1 MIRMSTGRFGSA
13 AFLLL
18 TLMLLKVSYVQCSSE
33 YTYYG
38 YVPSRIWRANPVL
51 GWMSGVPVGEEWAID
66 PLTVADFALLTAVAY
81 QDDTEVKVYTL
92 PDGELVKATALDK
105 MSKLFVKLNNGTFF
119 KVKADKPLS
128 ITLISGKMGG
138 RELDPSLDFSHI
150 PNSFYTSV
158 DGGFVGKE
166 FIFIASQEIRNLS
179 YRVVALEE
187 SEVKVEDENG
197 KAVQTFK
204 LGANEFK
211 ALGLRAFKA
220 YRVTSTGYTMV
231 HTTTTSPAPLL
242 GFIPSVEGGYV
253 GRHFFSACLE
263 SWWPS
268 RERSTN
274 SFRISALQE
283 TKVTIYDPELKRKL
297 EELTVPGGKSVKVN
311 PEAEEIFIEADR
323 VVTVMYVNNDGTYG
337 YGAGLTFMGLGAG
350 EKAQVYVSAGPTRQE
365 SYIFTAE
372 DTVVTID
379 GASLKLSADSI
390 FSLSAGLH
398 EITTD
403 KNILIQITYT
413 SAHTAVQGIEIFAAV
428 IPAVETMN
436 VREEVELRP
445 IMSEESNLSSYSLYI
460 AAAAAVTAVAVVSY
474 SLKAKRKP

>member
-1 MIRMSTGRFGSA
+1 
-13 AFLLL
+13 
-18 TLMLLKVSYVQCSSE
+18 
-33 YTYYG
+33 
-38 YVPSRIWRANPVL
+38 
-51 GWMSGVPVGEEWAID
+51 
-66 PLTVADFALLTAVAY
+66 
-81 QDDTEVKVYTL
+81 
-92 PDGELVKATALDK
+92 

-187 SEVKVEDENG
+187 AEVKVEDENG

-204 LGANEFK
+204 LGANERK
-211 ALGLRAFKA
+211 LASLRAFKA

-231 HTTTTSPAPLL
+231 HATSSSPAL

-253 GRHFFSACLE
+253 GRHFFSTCLE

-268 RERSTN
+268 RERSTS

-311 PEAEEIFIEADR
+311 PEAKEIFIEADR
-323 VVTVMYVNNDGTYG
+323 AVTVMYVNNDGTYG

-413 SAHTAVQGIEIFAAV
+413 SAHAPVQGIENFAAV
-428 IPAVETMN
+428 IPAVETVN
-436 VREEVELRP
+436 VREEVELKP
-445 IMSEESNLSSYSLYI
+445 IMSGESILSSYYLYI
-460 AAAAAVTAVAVVSY
+460 AAAAGVTAVAVVSY
-474 SLKAKRKP
+474 SLKAKRKA